1 MNALIG
7 VRSNAAG
14 LMNLTRE
21 KRAAAREEIQSMTKA
36 NILGRLGKAREA
48 AASATKSAPISKAA
62 KSSTTSDSKT
72 SVTDAAGDALDRDA
86 FLQLLVTQMQ
96 NQDPTAPMDNSQMIA
111 QLAQFSALE
120 QMQNLN
126 DTATAVSGNID
137 QLNFI
142 SANSLVGRKVTALD
156 SNGDTVTGVVDQV
169 HMSGSVVYLTIGESI
184 VSMAGVIS
192 VAAPT
197 TTGSS

>member
-1 MNALIG
+1 MNALVG

-14 LMNLTRE
+14 FLNPTRE
-21 KRAAAREEIQSMTKA
+21 KRVAAREDIQSMAKA
-36 NILGRLGKAREA
+36 AILGRLSKSGA
-48 AASATKSAPISKAA
+48 AGASSAA
-62 KSSTTSDSKT
+62 KSAAVAKASTSNSTSST
-72 SVTDAAGDALDRDA
+72 STKAKDELSRDA

-96 NQDPTAPMDNSQMIA
+96 NQDPTEPIDNSQMIA

-126 DTATAVSGNID
+126 DTAIAMSGNID

-142 SANSLVGRKVTALD
+142 TANSLVGKQVTALD
-156 SNGDTVTGVVDQV
+156 SKGNTVQGVVEQV
-169 HMSGSVVYLTIGESI
+169 HMSGSLVYLTVGESI

-192 VAAPT
+192 VGAPKSD
-197 TTGSS
+197 GAS